1 MTRTTGTWT
10 VCAVQASNRAC
21 CVAIAAGDAEKNIIE
36 VASLVATD
44 RRRLLQSAKA
54 GPASYRLFEM
64 LPMMP
69 RFSIERARQA
79 LDTSFPTATAA
90 VRLLETLGIVT
101 ELTGQK
107 KNRTYSYQAYVDLL
121 TR

>member
-1 MTRTTGTWT
+1 MVGLE
-10 VCAVQASNRAC
+10 VDHGVERA
-21 CVAIAAGDAEKNIIE
+21 N
-36 VASLVATD
+36 
-44 RRRLLQSAKA
+44 RRRLASPNA

-64 LPMMP
+64 LPMLP
-69 RFSIERARQA
+69 RFSIERVRQR

-90 VRLLETLGIVT
+90 VRVLEDIGIVT

-107 KNRTYSYQAYVDLL
+107 KNRTFSYRDYVELL